1 MVSLTLNLG
10 FEFKNGWKCIEEKEK
25 EDLEQL
31 NKRYIEFLNNG
42 KTERECVKEIIK
54 AAEENGFVH
63 IDQFLSKKKKLVQG
77 SKIYVNYKEKSA
89 VLMVMGSEPLEK
101 GMNIVGSHID
111 SPRLDLK
118 QYPLYEDGN
127 MALLKTHYYGGIKK
141 YQWTAIPLALHGI
154 VIKNS
159 GEKIEINIGKDKD
172 DPVFYISDLLPH
184 LSKNQNEK
192 KLAEAI
198 TGEGLNIIIGSIP
211 FNDKDIKDP
220 IKYNVLKI
228 LKEKY
233 NIEEKDFLTAEIEA
247 VPAIDA
253 REVGLDRSII
263 GSYGQDDRVCAYTSL
278 EAILQVKN
286 PTNTAVALF
295 VDKEEVGSMGNTG
308 MQSRFFENIIAEL
321 IALKDEKLTDIKIRR
336 SFGNSKVL
344 SADVSCAFDPNYP
357 DVVDKRNVAY
367 LGKGVL
373 VCKYTGARGKS
384 GSNDASAEFI
394 HEISKLFDENEI
406 VWQVGELGKV
416 DQGGGGTI
424 AYILANCG
432 AEVIDCGVPLLS
444 MHAPVELASKMD
456 IYMAYKAY
464 KAFLKA

>member
-1 MVSLTLNLG
+1 MTLNLG

>member
-1 MVSLTLNLG
+1 MTLDLG
-10 FEFKNGWKCIEEKEK
+10 FEFKNGWKCIDEREKEK
-25 EDLEQL
+25 LEGL
-31 NKRYIEFLNNG
+31 NKNYMEFLNNG
-42 KTERECVKEIIK
+42 KTERECVKAIIK
-54 AAEENGFVH
+54 SAEENGFVH
-63 IDQFLSKKKKLVQG
+63 IDEFLSKRKKLVKG

-89 VLMVMGSEPLEK
+89 VLMVMGKNPLEK
-101 GMNIVGSHID
+101 GMNIVASHID

-141 YQWTAIPLALHGI
+141 YQWTSIPLSLHGI

-159 GEKIEINIGKDKD
+159 GEKIEINIGEDKD

-211 FNDKDIKDP
+211 FNEKDMKDP
-220 IKYNVLKI
+220 IKYNTLKI

-233 NIEEKDFLTAEIEA
+233 NIEEKDFLTAEIEV
-247 VPAIDA
+247 VPAIEA

-278 EAILQVKN
+278 RSILEVEN
-286 PTNTAVALF
+286 PTNMAVALF

-308 MQSRFFENIIAEL
+308 MQSKFFENIIGEL
-321 IALKDEKLTDIKIRR
+321 VALEDDKLIDIKIRK

-344 SADVSCAFDPNYP
+344 SADVGCAFDPNYP

-394 HEISKLFDENEI
+394 HQVSKLFDENNI
-406 VWQVGELGKV
+406 VWQIGELGKV

-424 AYILANCG
+424 AYILANYG